1 MHPSG
6 LDIPSP
12 RLPSKDVID
21 ETCPDSSDIR
31 IAREFLIS
39 IGAQYYVMLPEFREG
54 LENVVD
60 WMQVK
65 SCILCRIN
73 WHFKAR
79 QTNPDSPTGLIRR
92 YQVVVNVLKH
102 YSVSPLARPANL
114 FPGIL
119 KKAHRFSI
127 VDIWTNMKKLLKR
140 RI

>member
-21 ETCPDSSDIR
+21 ETCPNSSDIE
-31 IAREFLIS
+31 IARNFLFS
-39 IGAQYYVMLPEFREG
+39 IGAQHYSTLSDYRRG

-65 SCILCRIN
+65 SCIL
-73 WHFKAR
+73 W
-79 QTNPDSPTGLIRR
+79 
-92 YQVVVNVLKH
+92 
-102 YSVSPLARPANL
+102 
-114 FPGIL
+114 
-119 KKAHRFSI
+119 
-127 VDIWTNMKKLLKR
+127 R